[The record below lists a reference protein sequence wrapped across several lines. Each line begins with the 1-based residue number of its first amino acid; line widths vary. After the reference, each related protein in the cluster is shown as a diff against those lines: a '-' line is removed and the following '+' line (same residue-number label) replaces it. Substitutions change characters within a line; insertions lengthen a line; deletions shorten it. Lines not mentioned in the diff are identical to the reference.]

1 MRRRKKCKICKVEGS
16 ISAEGRCP
24 LCQAAQEAV
33 KAGISYGNYIANHK
47 IAAFKPLPI
56 VLDSA
61 KAKKCKWCGKEF
73 VSSRSTKAY
82 CSDDCRKAKSDAIA
96 RKRERPGSPETA
108 KDWMREERVCVI
120 CGKAFVP
127 TTKQQISCSAAC
139 SLERRKQCNRA
150 NRQAYR
156 ARKKAEAD
164 AE

>member
-1 MRRRKKCKICKVEGS
+1 MARAKRCKVCGS
-16 ISAEGRCP
+16 TSGVNEYRRCP

-33 KAGISYGNYIANHK
+33 KAGISYGNYMANHK
-47 IAAFKPLPI
+47 IAAFTPLPI

-61 KAKKCKWCGKEF
+61 KTKKCKWCGKEF

-96 RKRERPGSPETA
+96 RKRKRPGSPETA

-120 CGKAFVP
+120 CGKVFVP
-127 TTKQQISCSAAC
+127 TAKQQISCSATC

>member
-1 MRRRKKCKICKVEGS
+1 MRRRKKCRICKVEGS

-33 KAGISYGNYIANHK
+33 KAGISYGNYMANHK
-47 IAAFKPLPI
+47 IAAFTPLPI

-61 KAKKCKWCGKEF
+61 KTKKCKWCGKEF

-96 RKRERPGSPETA
+96 RKRKRPGSPETD

-120 CGKAFVP
+120 CGKVFVP
-127 TTKQQISCSAAC
+127 TAKQQISCSNAC

-150 NRQAYR
+150 NRQAER
-156 ARKKAEAD
+156 MRRKEAIN
-164 AE
+164 A